1 MPLSTGEIAALAGV
15 GSGLLVPVG
24 QMLLGFWRGRR
35 ETRLGEMRVAVDC
48 TRLEVEE
55 REAMARTLL
64 QTVESLR
71 QDIARL
77 RGELDAERKLRMEAE
92 GEVRALRVEIEALRI
107 ELRSKGVTPGTAGG
121 LGQFPTVVSPGAI

>member
-1 MPLSTGEIAALAGV
+1 MIEH
-15 GSGLLVPVG
+15 GSRVS
-24 QMLLGFWRGRR
+24 
-35 ETRLGEMRVAVDC
+35 RLGELRVAVDC

-107 ELRSKGVTPGTAGG
+107 ELRSKGVTAGTAGG
-121 LGQFPTVVSPGAI
+121 LSQFPTVVSPAAI